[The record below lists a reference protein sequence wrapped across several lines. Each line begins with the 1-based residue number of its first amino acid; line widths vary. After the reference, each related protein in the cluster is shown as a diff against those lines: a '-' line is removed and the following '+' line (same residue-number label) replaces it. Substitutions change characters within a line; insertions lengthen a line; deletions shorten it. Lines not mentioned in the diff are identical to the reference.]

1 MAKLLTV
8 PEVAAY
14 LRCSTDHV
22 HRVIARQVRHTK
34 PARRL
39 LFDQADLDAWLK
51 AQAVE
56 PWPGGNTGNR
66 VTDEIERRRRARRAG

>member
-22 HRVIARQVRHTK
+22 HRVVARQVRHTK

-51 AQAVE
+51 AQTVQ
-56 PWPGGNTGNR
+56 PQPYQVTGNR